1 MSFIDQGLTSQGI
14 VNQGSMTWQKVY
26 NYPMTSSGLTDT
38 PLYQT
43 MTETWA
49 AMTVPAAMTQY
60 NVHEN
65 DSPRRI
71 EITRPDGVRT

>member
-1 MSFIDQGLTSQGI
+1 MLNKIIEQRGMSFIDQGLTSQGI

-43 MTETWA
+43 MTETG
-49 AMTVPAAMTQY
+49 PQ
-60 NVHEN
+60 
-65 DSPRRI
+65 
-71 EITRPDGVRT
+71 